1 MEAKRVRDS
10 AEFQCERVSGVHTRL
25 RPDGPS
31 AEEAALELSEIA
43 GAPVTVLL
51 LPSCG
56 QPARASS
63 SDADGDDLGFPLALR
78 LHAWLFGVE
87 ERTRLQVPAY
97 VRRWLGEDSVAAF
110 PMKAFRVDPVGV
122 RTVGVAIVG
131 ASTLS
136 HERFLALEAATVE
149 LALRVDDADAAHAAR
164 TGPRLFAVK

>member
-1 MEAKRVRDS
+1 M
-10 AEFQCERVSGVHTRL
+10 
-25 RPDGPS
+25 
-31 AEEAALELSEIA
+31 
-43 GAPVTVLL
+43 TVLL